1 MAQATEQQRFEVLTR
16 WRNEAMAAG
25 HAVPSEVFI
34 RAFAGA
40 GASALALAESSN
52 ETAVGPWLPTLAF
65 FAKQWPMGVIWPD
78 LPNYLK
84 APTGEQSVAAALSAP
99 PADPSAPPTDSAVP
113 VTSAEEAPAEAA
125 ALTPTDQRLEALTAW
140 RDKALDY
147 VSSAGAATAEA
158 VARTPGERFEAL
170 KAWRDKALE
179 SLPDSVAN
187 LKESH
192 LRTIART
199 ELVTPAEIASS
210 LPASLSKLADPI
222 SDVLAKIAPST
233 ATPLSSAPPTSTP
246 RSAEPAASQPTQN
259 AQPAT
264 EPPQSTEAQAASVN
278 PQRPH
283 GTGPSNDVDPSGFV
297 PYDFSRASDEV
308 IALHGSGTEDSGFV
322 LTWDGFPSPH
332 PVVLYR
338 VVSSDQNNPW
348 NPDTADL
355 VVSTV
360 KTSATDSRPFESAV
374 RYVQVWANSGMS
386 VAEAKLSQAV
396 LHAQAAFIAP
406 PRNVDIREDEGR
418 VIGQWET
425 WPGTTR
431 VMVFRVPIERAAH
444 ESGAPQHNIL
454 SDHDNLGGFVDTGA
468 TRGSR
473 YLYQAVAEAPVDGV
487 GQRSFPLVRPVLVS
501 DVIEQVVDLAVIR
514 HGEDEP
520 QFDLN
525 WSTPPGG
532 QVVIYRSEQPPR
544 PGADLKPLPESA
556 LAQADLRD
564 ADRLAHPISRADG
577 KASMKDVPW
586 PRAWTRAYFTPVT
599 LLNGQAFVGISIASV
614 HTEKIKRAK
623 IVERVNKQV
632 LTFQWPDGAAS
643 VFVYEGVSGQPA
655 EVATQN
661 AQAHEITKDQYV
673 QRGGLTFPRRLPSK
687 GCDIH
692 LVPITFLAG
701 ERVMGAPTTISYG
714 RLFRL
719 RYEIKQQRNVVGAIT
734 GVSVGVR
741 SEEEMGKPPPF
752 VLVYNPDR
760 LPLSKADG
768 RVLTVAPEAVEG
780 SPISKRLTFSHLG
793 ASAGETWK
801 TPADAWKSEVGKPR
815 GFVRLFVDLPP
826 DGNIMVALIDPA
838 PTALRLEG
846 ILGKIGGLVGG

>member
-1 MAQATEQQRFEVLTR
+1 MAQATEQQRFEVLAR

-25 HAVPSEVFI
+25 HAVPSEGFI
-34 RAFAGA
+34 RAFSEAGTT
-40 GASALALAESSN
+40 ALALAESSD
-52 ETAVGPWLPTLAF
+52 ESATRQWLPTLAF
-65 FAKQWPMGVIWPD
+65 FAKQWKMSVISPD
-78 LPNYLK
+78 LPNQLK
-84 APTGEQSVAAALSAP
+84 APTGQSVAGALSTPPAAP
-99 PADPSAPPTDSAVP
+99 PAPSTDSPVP
-113 VTSAEEAPAEAA
+113 FTSAELAPAEAA
-125 ALTPTDQRLEALTAW
+125 ALTPADQ
-140 RDKALDY
+140 
-147 VSSAGAATAEA
+147 
-158 VARTPGERFEAL
+158 RFEAL

-222 SDVLAKIAPST
+222 SDVLAKIAPSR
-233 ATPLSSAPPTSTP
+233 ATPLNSTAPTSAPA
-246 RSAEPAASQPTQN
+246 SAEPTAL
-259 AQPAT
+259 QPAT
-264 EPPQSTEAQAASVN
+264 GPAQSAEAQAASVN

-283 GTGPSNDVDPSGFV
+283 STGPSNDVDPSGFV

-308 IALHGSGTEDSGFV
+308 IALRGSGTEDSGFV
-322 LTWDGFPSPH
+322 LTWDGFPSVH

-338 VVSSDQNNPW
+338 VVSSDQNIPW

-473 YLYQAVAEAPVDGV
+473 YLYQAVAEAPVEGV

-655 EVATQN
+655 EIATQN
-661 AQAHEITKDQYV
+661 AQAHEITKEQYV

-815 GFVRLFVDLPP
+815 GFIRLFVDLPP

-846 ILGKIGGLVGG
+846 IFGKIGGMVGG